1 MAVCK
6 IWSVKSNLSKAID
19 YIVNEEKV
27 SENIYLELH
36 NELDYISD
44 SSKTEEKLFVS
55 GINCNPCDAKKEFM
69 IVKERFNKK
78 NGIVAFHAIQSF
90 EEGEVTSDE
99 AHKIGIQ
106 LAKEMWGDRF
116 QVVVA
121 THLNTKHFHNHFIIN
136 SVSMIDGK
144 KYYDTRTSYAEL
156 RRLNDQICIEHNLS
170 YMEEKKTKSGINYLN
185 YQKKSD
191 QNNYSKQT
199 KSDVDMAIALATS
212 YPEFITILENMN
224 YEVTERANKLSVRSL
239 EFNRNIR
246 IERRFGEDYTI
257 DNIKKQIL
265 GLYLPE
271 KKNYYKNYFQKD
283 KVLDNLFKMNCKGLA
298 MRYIKY
304 LKLLNNYPTY
314 IKRNRVSYEMRL
326 DVMKMDRISEQTI
339 FLANNNVTSK
349 EDLINL
355 YNLLIEKINEDPNNN
370 ELKNDIKLINE
381 IRRREELLE
390 NDSKENKKEVL
401 IHESIK

>member
-401 IHESIK
+401 IHE